1 MIYKELYYWQKSLID
16 EILDKHKFGLWL
28 DMGTGKTPISLALA
42 EQHECTKAIVIT
54 INSKVYETN
63 ETEGSWLYWA
73 DKSNIRYEYSIKKDT
88 HFGPKQPDLFLI
100 NYEALFNRK
109 GKGLSEPVNEFI
121 KSCKGH
127 KCCIIVDESHKMK
140 DLASRQT
147 KAVKQIKLE
156 LTKQAKELYCYLL
169 TGTPFTTGY
178 IDLYSQLKFL
188 GYPESKTTFVDDFC
202 VRGNIPGLLGWQ
214 QPIVGYKNIDKLFDL
229 VHQYAVTIESKS
241 VSDLPEQIFIK
252 HSTPITEDFKMFIY
266 EKITSSILHNYQTKR
281 EGSSSILNIEKK
293 VNNPYFRDIG
303 YNSITKTS
311 PWLAETAGTFW
322 LRARQLSIGFNG
334 NAENFQWFNQSR
346 LKAIKKFLEENEDNY
361 LLFYNYTPELLALY
375 DICEELGYKID
386 VYCGEVKSLTNYEVY
401 SKQTEAQR
409 LTNTK
414 NIILANFA
422 SGSTGL
428 NWQLYNKC
436 IITSLP
442 VYKDWAQGIKRI
454 HRTGQKKTTF
464 YHIFY
469 QDNWLDN
476 SMYKALTES
485 IDYSEKMFMSDLAR
499 ITEMI
504 SGDTKSG

>member
-42 EQHECTKAIVIT
+42 EQHGCTKVIVIT
-54 INSKVYETN
+54 VNSKVYETN

-73 DKSNIRYEYSIKKDT
+73 DKSNIRYTYSVKKNT
-88 HFGPKQPDLFLI
+88 HFDSKQSDLFLV

-109 GKGLSEPVNEFI
+109 GKGLSKPVNDFI
-121 KSCKGH
+121 ETCKGH
-127 KCCIIVDESHKMK
+127 NCCIIVDESHKMK
-140 DLASRQT
+140 DLSSRQT
-147 KAVKQIKLE
+147 KAIKQIKLE
-156 LTKQAKELYCYLL
+156 LTKRAKELYCYLL

-188 GYPESKTTFVDDFC
+188 GYPETKTTFVDDFC
-202 VRGNIPGLLGWQ
+202 IRGNVPGLLGWQ
-214 QPIVGYKNIDKLFDL
+214 QPIVGYKNIDQLFDL

-241 VSDLPEQIFIK
+241 VSNLPEQIFVK
-252 HSTPITEDFKMFIY
+252 HSTAITEDFKMFIY
-266 EKITSSILHNYQTKR
+266 EKVPGTILADYGKR
-281 EGSSSILNIEKK
+281 RHGKEVFDRIDKK

-303 YNSITKTS
+303 YDPFTKTS

-386 VYCGEVKSLTNYEVY
+386 VYCGEVKSLINYEVY

-436 IITSLP
+436 IIASLP

-504 SGDTKSG
+504 SGDIKSG